1 MKISLL
7 SVGTRMPSWVNEGV
21 QEYCKRLPPDFQLHC
36 VEIPLA
42 RRGKNVDVD
51 RARRR
56 EAEDMLA
63 RIPRDDVVVAMEVRG
78 RALTTEGLA
87 GHLDAIRLDGRNVS
101 LLVGG
106 PDGLDPAALQRADEQ
121 WSLSALTL
129 PHPLVRIVIAE
140 QIYRAWSVLSGHPYH
155 RA

>member
-7 SVGTRMPSWVNEGV
+7 SVGTRMPAWVNEGV
-21 QEYCKRLPPDFQLHC
+21 QEYSKRLPPDFQLQC
-36 VEIPLA
+36 VEIPMP

-51 RARRR
+51 RARRH
-56 EAEDMLA
+56 EADDLLS
-63 RIPRDDVVVAMEVRG
+63 RIPRDDVVIAMEVG
-78 RALTTEGLA
+78 GKSLSTERLA
-87 GHLDAIRLDGRNVS
+87 GRLDTIRLEGRNVS

-106 PDGLDPAALQRADEQ
+106 PDGLDGVCLERADEQ

-140 QIYRAWSVLSGHPYH
+140 QIYRAWTVLNGHPYH